1 MGLVYGI
8 FVISL
13 LSIFLIS
20 SITKTRKRSYEENER
35 ILDELNSQVELK
47 QNTLLAIE
55 QTIKNKIIDRTV
67 SLTNIEIKSLDVYDK
82 TNIKIPVDIIEDLH
96 SLNLETEKEILEY
109 IENQRHFW
117 RLENTKKP
125 YRRW

>member
-20 SITKTRKRSYEENER
+20 SITKTRKRSYDENER

-55 QTIKNKIIDRTV
+55 QTIKNKIIDKSV
-67 SLTNIEIKSLDVYDK
+67 SLTTIEIKSLDVYDK

-96 SLNLETEKEILEY
+96 SLNLETEKEILDY
-109 IENQRHFW
+109 IENQRYFW
-117 RLENTKKP
+117 KLENTKKP
-125 YRRW
+125 YRR

>member
-1 MGLVYGI
+1 MELLYGI
-8 FVISL
+8 LVISL
-13 LSIFLIS
+13 LSVFLIS
-20 SITKTRKRSYEENER
+20 NITKTRKRSYDENER

-55 QTIKNKIIDRTV
+55 QTIKNKIIDKSV

-96 SLNLETEKEILEY
+96 SLNLETEKEILDY
-109 IENQRHFW
+109 IENQRYFW
-117 RLENTKKP
+117 KLENTKKP
-125 YRRW
+125 YRR

>member
-55 QTIKNKIIDRTV
+55 QTIKNKIIDKSV

-96 SLNLETEKEILEY
+96 SLNLETEKEILDY
-109 IENQRHFW
+109 IENQRYFW
-117 RLENTKKP
+117 KLENTKKP
-125 YRRW
+125 YRR